1 MEYQLK
7 WKQKNSAWLATYF
20 QTMKEK
26 KSSNACGLHTQKN
39 VITWVGLMTNH
50 KKIYLYPD
58 SVVCLYTMCITRA
71 IVVATDRPIYTRL
84 NRTGNQNKT
93 NTAILILWIH
103 LLSQLLKARS
113 RRLSNSWVD
122 FGNNEVD
129 FVLVLGFSLK
139 LGGEKSKRKPFSLLS
154 HYCDTIIWVLC

>member
-1 MEYQLK
+1 
-7 WKQKNSAWLATYF
+7 
-20 QTMKEK
+20 MKEK
-26 KSSNACGLHTQKN
+26 TSSNACGLHTQKN

-93 NTAILILWIH
+93 NTAILNLLIH
-103 LLSQLLKARS
+103 LLSERSGPRLSKARS

-139 LGGEKSKRKPFSLLS
+139 LGGEKSMRKPISLLS
-154 HYCDTIIWVLC
+154 RYCDTIIWVLC

>member
-1 MEYQLK
+1 
-7 WKQKNSAWLATYF
+7 
-20 QTMKEK
+20 MKEK

-71 IVVATDRPIYTRL
+71 IVVATDRPIHTRL

-103 LLSQLLKARS
+103 LLSEYCWKHVLAGWVTAELILETMKLISFWFSDLAQNLEARS
-113 RRLSNSWVD
+113 PSENL
-122 FGNNEVD
+122 FL
-129 FVLVLGFSLK
+129 FLVIIVRPLYEFCVK
-139 LGGEKSKRKPFSLLS
+139 LGPN
-154 HYCDTIIWVLC
+154 

>member
-71 IVVATDRPIYTRL
+71 IVVATDRPIHTRL

-93 NTAILILWIH
+93 NIAILNLWIH
-103 LLSQLLKARS
+103 LLSERNGCKIVESTFSPAEQQL
-113 RRLSNSWVD
+113 SW
-122 FGNNEVD
+122 
-129 FVLVLGFSLK
+129 L
-139 LGGEKSKRKPFSLLS
+139 
-154 HYCDTIIWVLC
+154 W

>member
-1 MEYQLK
+1 MKTKKLSLISDLFSNNEGKKIFKCLRLAHTK
-7 WKQKNSAWLATYF
+7 KRDNLSWLD
-20 QTMKEK
+20 K
-26 KSSNACGLHTQKN
+26 
-39 VITWVGLMTNH
+39 TNH

-71 IVVATDRPIYTRL
+71 VVVATDRPIHTRL
-84 NRTGNQNKT
+84 NHTGNQNKT

-103 LLSQLLKARS
+103 LLSELLKARS

-139 LGGEKSKRKPFSLLS
+139 LGGEKSKRKPISLLS